1 MGSLI
6 SVLGSSSR
14 ALFQAVLGAQPRLTL
29 VPSGRLARLT
39 SLLALFSKSDEASE
53 SLLAEKFSQ
62 LQFQGDLS
70 DYEARAMDRLRDIM
84 ALRSLAFARTSHGKN
99 RLRQGF
105 VNRAGQAFPLG
116 DGEGSFGFRFDT
128 QDITESATVVAKLYW
143 KLYETCL
150 GTIPELQ
157 GVGLQLYF
165 ALFGTPFQAD
175 VARVR
180 IMRLTDTLQQD
191 MGIPFLILNLLR
203 QGAVQEAREIGR
215 HILTEGLEL
224 EDADRASALYWLAE
238 ILWFSNAWAN
248 EKLSHETTLRYLYH
262 LCFTSPDRAGF
273 LEIDSQFF
281 SEFEAV
287 SELAHEALTYRE
299 TLMRSLLDLWE
310 LFEGDFDPV
319 FQSAMETLVGRTS
332 KIHDHRSAWEKL
344 WKRSQEAFSRD
355 YLFVVEGNLCYSA
368 GNYADAAECF
378 ETALQL
384 TPGLRPALLNLAF
397 TYARMNRRQ
406 DLDRLSTRIL
416 ADKSLGAAALYVL
429 GDAYLLLG
437 DEEAAEQYYETL
449 RSLAGWEN
457 KVDYYKSTFC
467 FQNGMKAQALRFAR
481 AAHALNPSDTSMAYH
496 LSLCL
501 EASGDKDQALE
512 TLKQISV
519 HSQLDWLHYY
529 RFTLERDLGN
539 HPEAVATLLKISTD
553 YFEDADQWEDAIAY
567 ARTRQDIGLMRHL
580 KKKKPNGV

>member
-6 SVLGSSSR
+6 SVLGNSSR

-29 VPSGRLARLT
+29 VTNGRLARLT

-84 ALRSLAFARTSHGKN
+84 ALRSLAFARTSQGKN

-105 VNRAGQAFPLG
+105 VNRAGHNFPG
-116 DGEGSFGFRFDT
+116 ADEGSFGLRFDT

-150 GTIPELQ
+150 GSIPELQ

-165 ALFGTPFQAD
+165 HLFGTPFKAD

-180 IMRLTDTLQQD
+180 ITQLTDSLQRD
-191 MGIPFLILNLLR
+191 LGVPFLMLNLLR

-224 EDADRASALYWLAE
+224 EDEDRASALYWLAE

-299 TLMRSLLDLWE
+299 TLMRGLLDLWE
-310 LFEGDFDPV
+310 IFEGDFDSV

-355 YLFVVEGNLCYSA
+355 YLFVVEGNLCYAS
-368 GNYADAAECF
+368 GNFADAAECF

-397 TYARMNRRQ
+397 TYARMNRKV

-416 ADKSLGAAALYVL
+416 ADKSLGASALYVL
-429 GDAYLLLG
+429 GDAHLLLG
-437 DEEAAEQYYETL
+437 DELAADEYYETL
-449 RSLAGWEN
+449 RSLAGWET

-467 FQNGMKAQALRFAR
+467 YQNGMTEQALRFAR
-481 AAHALNPSDTSMAYH
+481 AAHALNPGDTSVAYH

-501 EASGDKDQALE
+501 ESSGDKDQALE
-512 TLKQISV
+512 TLKGISM
-519 HSQLDWLHYY
+519 HSELDWLHYY

-539 HPEAVATLLKISTD
+539 HPEATATLLKISTE
-553 YFEDADQWEDAIAY
+553 YFQDAEQWDAAIAY
-567 ARTRQDIGLMRHL
+567 ARARQDIGLMRHL
-580 KKKKPNGV
+580 KKKKLSDV